1 MPYPNDGELYLW
13 GGSKDKSALRFRL
26 PSGTST
32 FFLERLD
39 EDGAWRHL
47 TYDTGTGALHLG
59 AAGIVATSGA
69 GVAGGTNVSVTE
81 RIGHTRETVLT
92 FANEVIAVVDAAGAG
107 AHGGLKIYDFPEGNI
122 YVNGIVVDLAITA
135 GAGGISDTAAVVA
148 AIGKAEVQTDNAT
161 LFADEATFI
170 PMTNVTLVGGAADF
184 HGLTSAQEAG
194 QVQDGTSTAID
205 LWLNF
210 AVPGD
215 DSTADDTLTVTG
227 TITILW
233 AQLGDH

>member
-1 MPYPNDGELYLW
+1 MPYPDDGELLLW
-13 GGSKDKSALRFRL
+13 GHSQAEGAIRLRF
-26 PSGTST
+26 PDSSS
-32 FFLERLD
+32 FFLERL
-39 EDGAWRHL
+39 ENGAWRHL
-47 TYDTGTGALHLG
+47 TYNTGEGAISLG
-59 AAGIVATSGA
+59 AAGIVTTSGV
-69 GVAGGTNVSVTE
+69 GTAGGTNVTVTE
-81 RIGHTRETVLT
+81 RAGDGRTTVLT
-92 FANEVIAVVDAAGAG
+92 YEAEVIDITDAAANG
-107 AHGGLKIYDFPEGNI
+107 AHGGLKVYDFPPGQL
-122 YVNGIVVDLAITA
+122 YVHGIVTDLAIVA

-148 AIGKAEVQTDNAT
+148 AVGKGQVQTDNAT

-170 PMTNVTLVGGAADF
+170 PMTAVTLTAGAADF
-184 HGLTSAQEAG
+184 HGKTSAQEVG

-233 AQLGDH
+233 ALMGDH